1 MLPAYLRDTKFYHA
15 VAVLVGTMVGVGI
28 YGIPFAFAKAG
39 VWVGSLWM
47 VGLIIIVTLFHLM
60 FAEVVL
66 STQGVHQV
74 TGYTNIWLG
83 SWGKR
88 FSMVANAISIYGA
101 LLAYIIVVG
110 EFLHNI
116 LSNYIAVDP
125 QLYSLVFA
133 VVTSLVWMMRVRT
146 IATIEIGFIAL
157 YTIGIGLIAIIAV
170 PHIQLQHFTTWTPE
184 FWYLPYGIILFAV
197 GGMSAVPIQRQLL
210 AGKERLMRP
219 AIIAAMAFVAVLYVV
234 FALVIVGVSG
244 DGTSTEAFAGLYG
257 FLGAP
262 AIIIGS
268 LLGVLTIATAYVMLG
283 TALFEMFT
291 IDYRQSS
298 FLSWL
303 LVLLPPVALY
313 LSGFRNFIDILGLVG
328 AVSVGMLAVLL
339 LWAYLRARRM
349 RLRTSELRLNVP
361 TVLVWLLML
370 FFTIGIIYSFYSR

>member
-1 MLPAYLRDTKFYHA
+1 
-15 VAVLVGTMVGVGI
+15 
-28 YGIPFAFAKAG
+28 
-39 VWVGSLWM
+39 
-47 VGLIIIVTLFHLM
+47 
-60 FAEVVL
+60 
-66 STQGVHQV
+66 
-74 TGYTNIWLG
+74 
-83 SWGKR
+83 
-88 FSMVANAISIYGA
+88 
-101 LLAYIIVVG
+101 
-110 EFLHNI
+110 
-116 LSNYIAVDP
+116 
-125 QLYSLVFA
+125 
-133 VVTSLVWMMRVRT
+133 
-146 IATIEIGFIAL
+146 
-157 YTIGIGLIAIIAV
+157 
-170 PHIQLQHFTTWTPE
+170 
-184 FWYLPYGIILFAV
+184 
-197 GGMSAVPIQRQLL
+197 
-210 AGKERLMRP
+210 MRP